1 MIINLI
7 FPCLDS
13 ITTTYTE
20 FIENSWTF
28 MSVSMNDIPYEV
40 FLNYI
45 LPLIGIKDIGTLSIV
60 SPIWR
65 DMCKEQ
71 DVWRTL
77 YLRTTPA
84 KITDDSIHLGP
95 NHKNGLSRFKG
106 RYAVARRPRP
116 LCTGWRD
123 YAHREAAWA
132 LYPCTFTILMRSLC
146 IPKELRITLK
156 PWSQVRRDGKTT
168 DLFKD
173 MTGIQDLSYPGGPR
187 QQAKDNIDLY
197 LDYVENEWLHF
208 NKKRGL
214 SVYNL
219 CQCADH
225 YKFDTLEIAGGCR
238 NYKNFKKVTL
248 KKLLT
253 QANHVCNKQTK
264 IVSKQEKIYEK
275 HRAHTDRLEQELH
288 EARLLELKSDTLCF
302 NLQLAIE

>member
-1 MIINLI
+1 
-7 FPCLDS
+7 
-13 ITTTYTE
+13 
-20 FIENSWTF
+20 

-45 LPLIGIKDIGTLSIV
+45 LPLIGVKDIGTLSIV

-95 NHKNGLSRFKG
+95 NHFSGQVRRQRGLGSE
-106 RYAVARRPRP
+106 
-116 LCTGWRD
+116 WRD
-123 YAHREAAWA
+123 YSHRYAGWHRT
-132 LYPCTFTILMRSLC
+132 PNTFTILQRSPC
-146 IPKELRITLK
+146 IPKELKETLK
-156 PWSQVRRDGKTT
+156 PWSQIRKDGKTS
-168 DLFKD
+168 DFFND
-173 MTGIQDLSYPGGPR
+173 RAGVQDLSYPGGPR
-187 QQAKDNIDLY
+187 QQQTDNIDLY
-197 LDYVENEWLHF
+197 LDYVENEWLHL

-219 CQCADH
+219 CQCPNH

-238 NYKNFKKVTL
+238 NYKDFKKVTL

-253 QANHVCNKQTK
+253 QTNHALKKQTK
-264 IVSKQEKIYEK
+264 NVSNQEKIYEK
-275 HRAHTDRLEQELH
+275 YRAHTERLEQELH
-288 EARLLELKSDTLCF
+288 EARLLELKRDTLCS
-302 NLQLAIE
+302 NLLLAIE